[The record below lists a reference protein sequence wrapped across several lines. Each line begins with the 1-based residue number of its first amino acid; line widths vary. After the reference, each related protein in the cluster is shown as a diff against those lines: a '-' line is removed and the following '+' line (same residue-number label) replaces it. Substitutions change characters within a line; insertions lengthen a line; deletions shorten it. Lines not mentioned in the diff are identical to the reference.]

1 MPEEHP
7 LMRTAL
13 RVLSLAEVVQ
23 DVGIGFEVMR
33 DTVNSFAPEILVAAA
48 GPARSH
54 SLFL

>member
-13 RVLSLAEVVQ
+13 RVLSLDEVVQ

-33 DTVNSFAPEILVAAA
+33 AIIE
-48 GPARSH
+48 RSQQA
-54 SLFL
+54 SNITLWEDAFTLDK